1 MLRVSLVT
9 PTLNQGRFLR
19 RTIES
24 VLGQQGPFELDY
36 LVVDGGS
43 TDGTLVILK
52 EYQERF
58 RHISEADAGQV
69 DAINKGLAMGTGEI
83 VGWLNS
89 DDVLLPGALERIVEA
104 FTKHPEAE
112 WVHGRCII
120 VNDVDRE
127 VRGWISLYKHRLAK
141 RHTLDR
147 LLVENYVSQPTT
159 FWRRSVWEDMSPLD
173 ASVPLAFDYDLWLRL
188 ARRGDPFYI
197 EAPVA
202 AFRRHPL
209 SKSGQG
215 YVEMFRQEYRVAR
228 RYAADRPGLLRA
240 KRWRMA
246 AFSAAY
252 RGLER
257 VRFWRAPSSI
267 RA

>member
-1 MLRVSLVT
+1 MLRVFLVT

-43 TDGTLVILK
+43 TDDTRAIL
-52 EYQERF
+52 
-58 RHISEADAGQV
+58 EAYRGRLTYTSQPDRGQV
-69 DAINKGLAMGTGEI
+69 DAINRGLALSTGEI

-89 DDVLLPGALERIVEA
+89 DDLLLAGALERVVEA
-104 FTKHPEAE
+104 FRARPEVE
-112 WVHGRCII
+112 WVHGRCSII
-120 VNDVDRE
+120 DESGRE
-127 VRGWISLYKHRLAK
+127 IQRWISRYKHARSR
-141 RHTLDR
+141 RHSWER
-147 LLVENYVSQPTT
+147 LLLENYVSQPTA
-159 FWRRSVWEDMSPLD
+159 FWRRRVWPEVGPLD
-173 ASVPLAFDYDLWLRL
+173 DSVPLAFDYDLWLRL

-215 YVEMFRQEYRVAR
+215 YTEMFRQELRVAR
-228 RYAADRPGLLRA
+228 RYAADRPGLLRS

-246 AFSAAY
+246 AFSAVY